1 MNARNLADDDLGIA
15 GLSGDLS
22 RWQQEIELINIELI
36 FYRNLIGTHQK
47 EQGTWSAADYD
58 NLQESIRD
66 IQDHNRGYQRQFL
79 NFSNDLR
86 KMDECQDLQCEAHFA
101 RNYLAFKAEIE
112 GHFARYKQ
120 FKRNLFTF
128 LKTRYN
134 Y

>member
-1 MNARNLADDDLGIA
+1 MTARHFAGDDLAIA
-15 GLSGDLS
+15 GLSGDLA
-22 RWQQEIELINIELI
+22 RWQQEIELVNIELI

-47 EQGTWSAADYD
+47 EQDTWSAQDYE
-58 NLQESIRD
+58 NLLGSIRN
-66 IQDHNRGYQRQFL
+66 IQDYNQSYQHQFL
-79 NFSNDLR
+79 NFSNGLR

-101 RNYLAFKAEIE
+101 RNYLDFKAEIE
-112 GHFARYKQ
+112 AHFAQYKQ